1 MRLLLDTHAL
11 VWFLDGSDSL
21 SAPAMER
28 MLSQDAEVYVSVAS
42 LWEIAI
48 KIALQKLELPGEFED
63 LFPGSLNNS
72 GLKLLPIEV
81 SHLVALRKLPLLHR
95 DPSDRLIIAQ
105 AQAEEMSLISNDSQF
120 ASYGIPLIW

>member
-48 KIALQKLELPGEFED
+48 KIALQKLELPGDFED

-72 GLKLLPIEV
+72 GLMLLPIEV

-95 DPSDRLIIAQ
+95 DPFDRLIIAQ
-105 AQAEEMSLISNDSQF
+105 AQAEEMMLVSNDSQF
-120 ASYGIPLIW
+120 ASYGISLIW